1 MRDPQEKHPIDERF
15 HQAFEQLPAT
25 PASNGWDSPSAK
37 VWDNIQQEIQ
47 PRKNPLWNT
56 RSWILLA
63 FVSIAL
69 GVWWW
74 NRPAPAPVEQ
84 PVQTPVQQ
92 PLTPTEAPAT
102 APLETPA
109 AADNPEAPASAKE
122 APVKPAPANKSGAN
136 AVEPVNS
143 KEAERGTKAENPRNS
158 KSEALPGSKSSAR
171 NTTEQKVGN

>member
-25 PASNGWDSPSAK
+25 PASSGWDSPSAK

-92 PLTPTEAPAT
+92 PVTPVTAPEA

-109 AADNPEAPASAKE
+109 AAGNAEMPTSAKE
-122 APVKPAPANKSGAN
+122 VPAKPAPLNKANTN
-136 AVEPVNS
+136 TIIPVNS
-143 KEAERGTKAENPRNS
+143 KEAESGEKAANTRNT